1 MRMKWK
7 LPVYFSALVL
17 GLTATVVSCS
27 KDSTA
32 PQGSASTAAHPT
44 QQKTSDSQDSY
55 KRAGK
60 YHTDGLAYVYAKLAQ
75 TNKRSSKAEKCRVAI
90 AALKEFD
97 KSFRKDARSTGVI
110 SDDVCGPVGATDI
123 PQSGEQSAPS
133 YAGAGF
139 SPLAA
144 SMLSEIGNV
153 TNSHSSSASV
163 VSAVTRVQN
172 SAAAKLNPSEAG
184 AVAAL
189 GSVAI
194 SSAEYWEANA
204 DKWRGLSSA
213 PGEIR
218 KQIITTGTDGAKSGG
233 LLARPRASISPC
245 CGGIA
250 TADITAFISAL
261 LQGWFAG
268 IFDLEQAAMRAT
280 VASIVAG
287 LRSLL

>member
-1 MRMKWK
+1 MKWK
-7 LPVYFSALVL
+7 LPVYFGVLLL

-32 PQGSASTAAHPT
+32 PQGSVSASARAA
-44 QQKTSDSQDSY
+44 QQKAQDSQESY

-60 YHTDGLAYVYAKLAQ
+60 YHTDGLAYVYSKLAQ
-75 TNKRSSKAEKCRVAI
+75 TSKRSTKAERCRVAI

-97 KSFRKDARSTGVI
+97 RSLRNGKSSGFV
-110 SDDVCGPVGATDI
+110 SDDVCGPVGGTGDI
-123 PQSGEQSAPS
+123 PQFGDQSVPS

-139 SPLAA
+139 SPAAA
-144 SMLSEIGNV
+144 SMIDEIRNV
-153 TNSHSSSASV
+153 TSSHTSSASV
-163 VSAVTRVQN
+163 VSTVARVQN
-172 SAAAKLNPSEAG
+172 SAAATLYPAEAG

-189 GSVAI
+189 GSVAV

-213 PGEIR
+213 PGAIR
-218 KQIITTGTDGAKSGG
+218 NQVITTGPDGAKSPG
-233 LLARPRASISPC
+233 LLATPRASVAPC

-250 TADITAFISAL
+250 TADFTAFLSAI

-287 LRSLL
+287 LRSLM